1 MQRDCSSKHRS
12 QYSIMSLFFDC
23 WTVEF
28 LCPSSALKCGWQ
40 RCWSVKST
48 SCSCSSR
55 NVKLN
60 ALNRAHQL
68 LPAIVFGARC
78 FSTLLS
84 FSPLK
89 AGEWSAWA
97 GDGPRFG
104 NLRSV
109 RAQFVTS
116 GAKHWDWWD
125 VETQTQQNER
135 WDVCSHFLHHYLKS
149 RLKYVPEFGANTL

>member
-12 QYSIMSLFFDC
+12 QYSIMSLFLDC
-23 WTVEF
+23 WTVYLSF
-28 LCPSSALKCGWQ
+28 LCVEMRVAALLKRQ
-40 RCWSVKST
+40 IYLLQLLL
-48 SCSCSSR
+48 R